1 METFRMTVGE
11 SLSRKMWWRGQREA
25 AATDGMRVD
34 QTLEGWIVVGAES
47 VLAGPFATQAEAW
60 RWLDRVPT
68 KGYGR

>member
-1 METFRMTVGE
+1 MTVGE
-11 SLSRKMWWRGQREA
+11 SLSRKMWWRGQREG

-34 QTLEGWIVVGAES
+34 EGAEGWLVVGAEG

-68 KGYGR
+68 RGYG